1 MTNKEITKIIYDNT
15 DILALYYGDILVWGK
30 SSGEYGINAFA
41 GKFTDDSTESD
52 WWWKPNKIT
61 TSIADKVNPTTK
73 EFNFEHQLDTA
84 DHLFSSNNKIE
95 KIYHIPDTSNVTD
108 MKYMFTGCYS
118 LTTLDLS
125 NFNTAACANMSE
137 MFKGCYRLTTLDLS
151 NFNTAAC
158 ANMSEMFNGCYRLT
172 SLDVGNFNT
181 AACTSMSGMFYSCSG
196 LTSLDLSNFD
206 TSNVMNMEN
215 MFSGCNALTSLDVSN
230 FNTAACTS
238 MSGMFDYCNKLT
250 TVNGSFEGTK
260 VNLYIRSC
268 PLTNASAMVFI
279 NGLANVTETK
289 TLTLSQ
295 TTYDTLSE
303 EQIAV
308 ATSKGWT
315 VVSA

>member
-52 WWWKPNKIT
+52 WWWNPNKIK

-118 LTTLDLS
+118 
-125 NFNTAACANMSE
+125 
-137 MFKGCYRLTTLDLS
+137 LTTLDLS